1 MGLITVQELK
11 ALTPDRDGERV
22 AMGGSMYGTVRA
34 GSDGAVSV
42 HVVWRYRFNAK
53 VRQIRLGT
61 WRDKGGESLKA
72 LRDKRDTYAG
82 EVKSGIDPIDRRAT
96 DRLRDAADAE
106 AARQAQVDRLQALA
120 AASARMTVRELFE
133 LWHRVHLAKPQGGR
147 KDGGAE
153 ALRAFEKDVFPH
165 IGNMAAKDVRKAD
178 VLRIIDD
185 MTARG
190 VTRMT
195 KRVFSDL
202 RQMFELAVDREIIE
216 LNPTARIKKKK
227 DIGDDTERDRFLSER
242 ELVKLF
248 EKLPDSGL
256 TDTAQLAL
264 KIQLATIT
272 RIGEVSAARWDQVDL
287 ERRVWTLPTTKN
299 GKAHRVHISD
309 FALTQFQAL
318 QAITGAAPWLFPN
331 SKLSGPIDSKTFTKQ
346 VADRQR
352 EEKPMTRR
360 TKQIDALALEGGQWR
375 PHDLRRTGATMMA
388 LLGVLPDVVER
399 CLNHKEQNRMKRI
412 YQHAGYEAQMR
423 EAWDLLGLR
432 LALLKNKPENV
443 RTLKR
448 A

>member
-42 HVVWRYRFNAK
+42 HVVWRYRFDAK

-61 WRDKGGESLKA
+61 WRNKGGESLKA

-82 EVKSGIDPIDRRAT
+82 EVKSGVDPIDRRAT

-133 LWHRVHLAKPQGGR
+133 LWQKVHLGKR

-165 IGNMAAKDVRKAD
+165 IGSMAAKDVRKAD

-195 KRVFSDL
+195 KRVLSDL
-202 RQMFELAVDREIIE
+202 RQMFGLAVDREIVE
-216 LNPTARIKKKK
+216 TDPTARIKKK
-227 DIGDDTERDRFLSER
+227 DIGHDTERERVLSER

-287 ERRVWTLPTTKN
+287 ERRVWILPNTKT
-299 GKAHRVHISD
+299 GKPHRVHISD

-352 EEKPMTRR
+352 EDKPMTRR
-360 TKQIDALALEGGQWR
+360 TKQIDSLALEGGQWR

-388 LLGVLPDVVER
+388 LLGVLPDVVDR
-399 CLNHKEQNRMKRI
+399 CLNHKCRI
-412 YQHAGYEAQMR
+412 PDDHRDA
-423 EAWDLLGLR
+423 
-432 LALLKNKPENV
+432 
-443 RTLKR
+443 
-448 A
+448 

>member
-1 MGLITVQELK
+1 VITALELK
-11 ALTPDRDGERV
+11 RLTAEHDGDRIRMGE
-22 AMGGSMYGTVRA
+22 SMYGTVRA
-34 GSDGAVSV
+34 GTDGVSV
-42 HVVWRYRFNAK
+42 HVVWRYRFDGK

-82 EVKSGIDPIDRRAT
+82 EVKSGVDPIDRRAT

-185 MTARG
+185 MSARG

-202 RQMFELAVDREIIE
+202 LQMFELAVDREIIE
-216 LNPTARIKKKK
+216 ANPTARIKKK
-227 DIGDDTERDRFLSER
+227 DIGDDGERERVLTER

-248 EKLPDSGL
+248 EKLPGSGL
-256 TDTAQLAL
+256 SDTAQLAL
-264 KIQLATIT
+264 KIQLATAT
-272 RIGEVSAARWDQVDL
+272 RIGEVSGARWDQVDL
-287 ERRVWTLPTTKN
+287 ERRLWILPNTKT
-299 GKAHRVHISD
+299 GKPHRVHISD

-318 QAITGAAPWLFPN
+318 QAITGASPWLFPN
-331 SKLSGPIDSKTFTKQ
+331 AKLNGPIDSKTFTKQ

-399 CLNHKEQNRMKRI
+399 CLNHAQQNKMKRI
-412 YQHAGYEAQMR
+412 YQRAGYEGQMR
-423 EAWDLLGLR
+423 EAWDLLGQR
-432 LALLKNKPENV
+432 LALLKNKPDNV
-443 RTLKR
+443 VTMR
-448 A
+448 AA